1 MGIDTWK
8 TREILENTE
17 FAYLIKDFEASG
29 YNNFR
34 MFKPLVYNGELLRF
48 LNDFENDNEKKKK
61 LSGLITAKVKEG
73 NKFIES
79 MIKPLSIG
87 FIILVTLFL
96 IYIFK

>member
-8 TREILENTE
+8 NKDIIENTE
-17 FAYLIKDFEASG
+17 FSNLINDFEASG
-29 YNNFR
+29 YGIFR

-48 LNDFENDNEKKKK
+48 LNNFETDINKKKR

-79 MIKPLSIG
+79 MIKPVLLG
-87 FIILVTLFL
+87 FIYTFL
-96 IYIFK
+96 DLRIK